1 MIKNLLVSLFKS
13 SCIFVTIIMVAV
25 WIYKFHLNDDST
37 TIEYKL
43 VKDID
48 DIVYPE
54 ISINILDPIMNDK
67 LQKRLNVTKDETLHL
82 KYMDYLKGNENYVY
96 DVESFIII

>member
-1 MIKNLLVSLFKS
+1 MIKNLLISLFKS

-54 ISINILDPIMNDK
+54 ISINIL
-67 LQKRLNVTKDETLHL
+67 V
-82 KYMDYLKGNENYVY
+82 KYKASN
-96 DVESFIII
+96 I